1 VSRVRIG
8 AVGAGW
14 WATSNHF
21 PILAGRADVELVGVC
36 GKGPSL
42 DVVQRQFGFGMAT
55 EDYDELLD
63 QNLDAVI
70 ITTPHD
76 LHYDNAVAAIERG
89 LHVQVEKPTT
99 LEPRA
104 AWDLVE
110 RVERKGVHFLV
121 PYGWN
126 YKPFTVAAKR
136 MLDAGRSV
144 SDISRALGYASDE
157 GFSRA
162 FRRRTGMTPSSWRL
176 AHRTP
181 VSA

>member
-1 VSRVRIG
+1 MSRVRLG

-42 DVVQRQFGFGMAT
+42 DAVRRQFGFGMAT

-63 QNLDAVI
+63 QNLDAVV

-99 LEPRA
+99 LELVRA
-104 AWDLVE
+104 GGARLGPWGPGALDYAVFPVTGNLERMREAGAVREDLAPDG
-110 RVERKGVHFLV
+110 RRL
-121 PYGWN
+121 WR
-126 YKPFTVAAKR
+126 TVAA
-136 MLDAGRSV
+136 
-144 SDISRALGYASDE
+144 
-157 GFSRA
+157 
-162 FRRRTGMTPSSWRL
+162 
-176 AHRTP
+176 
-181 VSA
+181 